1 MKFLQFTYQHYFQI
15 VKPRKWNEI
24 SYIKSRP
31 FLLDLEESRF
41 GNTRGEKIIYTY
53 ACASIKYHFC

>member
-1 MKFLQFTYQHYFQI
+1 MEFLQFTYQHYFQI

-41 GNTRGEKIIYTY
+41 GNTRGEK
-53 ACASIKYHFC
+53 

>member
-15 VKPRKWNEI
+15 VTPRKWNEI

-41 GNTRGEKIIYTY
+41 GNTRGEKKEYIHMH
-53 ACASIKYHFC
+53 ALQ